1 MLRCYGRRICA
12 DVSRG
17 LPDFFRLCGAFMSL
31 LAGLI
36 DDGEHVSAV
45 VFVIPVDEQVC
56 DGTTEVEYVDRIAD
70 DPPPITALACS
81 P

>member
-1 MLRCYGRRICA
+1 
-12 DVSRG
+12 
-17 LPDFFRLCGAFMSL
+17 MSL

-70 DPPPITALACS
+70 DPPPITAWRV
-81 P
+81 PRE